1 VGETRLSAL
10 LDKEELLV
18 NVMSERDSFRDLVTL
33 YKAQRDEYK
42 ELRNAL
48 QGALDNSVQ
57 LQDTYRE
64 QREGMEKELE
74 IVESKYLEEATNA
87 AELQVKYNNSW
98 SDWEV
103 GLFTSGVGAV
113 ALLAGVGITVLVVEL
128 Q

>member
-1 VGETRLSAL
+1 
-10 LDKEELLV
+10 
-18 NVMSERDSFRDLVTL
+18 LVTL